1 MRDWCIH
8 LPAEKIKSRFIMSRI
23 VLLGLP
29 DDLAAP
35 LRGLLT
41 DESHEVAIA
50 HTLEAVRRDNP
61 EVAFV
66 SGDGPEFPHNVS
78 WLLESMPRL
87 PVVVVTRLPDS
98 QRWLDALEAGAR
110 DYCGAPFEHTQLR
123 WILDTVCP
131 PAARRAA

>member
-1 MRDWCIH
+1 
-8 LPAEKIKSRFIMSRI
+8 MSSI

-29 DDLAAP
+29 DDLSAALSAV
-35 LRGLLT
+35 LRE
-41 DESHEVAIA
+41 ESHQVALA
-50 HTLEAVRRDNP
+50 HTLEDVRRDDP

-66 SGDGPEFPHNVS
+66 NGDGAEFPHNVS

-110 DYCGAPFEHTQLR
+110 DYCGAPFERTQLR
-123 WILDTVCP
+123 WILETVA
-131 PAARRAA
+131 PAASRRAAA